1 MLASCGKTLSQD
13 SEYTCKRMIKD
24 GETLAVSEY
33 FTSPPILI
41 LSEGNTAKLEID
53 SKICDCTWENSSE
66 GFALIAGNRV
76 SCGTLKDGICT
87 LDLFGQ
93 GVRYVFCS
101 EIASLSDLEDE
112 GMQKEKNNRW
122 SGEWYGYW
130 ILQNASGV
138 WENMDGQ
145 AFDCFAR
152 LDMGVDNTGR
162 ITIWDEK
169 SSFSFPLSVVELK
182 LAPSPSFYG
191 SARSESGFFLSGDI
205 ETGEWRIEPDK
216 EKLDNVLSFSSH
228 YAGPDG
234 AFDYMF
240 LLRPWGYVWDDAIE
254 NETIRL
260 PYYYNQWYLPMLSE
274 KNSMPDSFEP

>member
-1 MLASCGKTLSQD
+1 MS
-13 SEYTCKRMIKD
+13 
-24 GETLAVSEY
+24 VSEY
-33 FTSPPILI
+33 FTSPPVLI

-66 GFALIAGNRV
+66 GFVLIAGDRV
-76 SCGTLKDGICT
+76 SSGTLKDGICT

-93 GVRYVFCS
+93 GIRYVFCS
-101 EIASLSDLEDE
+101 EIASLSDSEDE
-112 GMQKEKNNRW
+112 GLQKEKNNRW
-122 SGEWYGYW
+122 SGDWYGYW
-130 ILQNASGV
+130 ILQNASGS
-138 WENMDGQ
+138 WENMSGQ
-145 AFDCFAR
+145 VFDCFAR
-152 LDMGVDNTGR
+152 LDMGIDNAGR

-182 LAPSPSFYG
+182 LAPSPSLYG

-205 ETGEWRIEPDK
+205 EKGEWRIEPDK

-234 AFDYMF
+234 EFDYMF
-240 LLRPWGYVWDDAIE
+240 LLRPWGYIWDDATE
-254 NETIRL
+254 NEIIRL
-260 PYYYNQWYLPMLSE
+260 PYYYDQWYLPMLSE